1 MEIPMGDDNFFH
13 PADLN
18 ICIFPHLNEFLVVD
32 ARATVPGGP
41 HAYLLATNDVLDSE
55 FYGDVEGTIT
65 EIIRDTPRTFVELGQ
80 LSQRMDDAIRE
91 QALRAIL
98 RRVGTGVA
106 IDDDDGP
113 EVSVFLCVGPALSIA
128 TTEMNEAVRAM
139 LGGQAEAGVIK
150 ECQLQMSR
158 LVGEERA
165 EVRSEESDLAR
176 RAVAGDQEYYFTV
189 WARSAEHDAAD

>member
-1 MEIPMGDDNFFH
+1 MP
-13 PADLN
+13 P
-18 ICIFPHLNEFLVVD
+18 C
-32 ARATVPGGP
+32 RAGP

-55 FYGDVEGTIT
+55 FYGDVEGTVT

-106 IDDDDGP
+106 IDDDDGL

-128 TTEMNEAVRAM
+128 TTEMNEAVRDM
-139 LGGQAEAGVIK
+139 LGGQA
-150 ECQLQMSR
+150 
-158 LVGEERA
+158 
-165 EVRSEESDLAR
+165 
-176 RAVAGDQEYYFTV
+176 
-189 WARSAEHDAAD
+189 